1 MDEAVD
7 NEQLADLLKEASGA
21 LGSGQRAEALHA
33 LLDIRDF
40 GVVHRGLDEAIE
52 WLRDDPEV
60 PRRDALMAWLERA
73 TRSVQSEDVS
83 GPLTP
88 SAWLDGGSSGGLASG
103 SSAAVEF
110 EEVSD
115 DELEADDES
124 EFEPVDF
131 DVDAFE
137 SGGFDSGFFEQ
148 DEFSQGPFSSQPPL
162 EDDRRE
168 IEKGSG
174 EAETTAE
181 RTDDDLSFEL
191 VDGDD
196 GFDFGE
202 ELSEASEGES
212 VEFDPF
218 DDMSADPSDD
228 EGEDDDWR
236 QRDSVD
242 VDSDAETA
250 VPDFKEAQQ
259 YGADMMAGFSDG
271 DDDAD
276 ETAEG
281 RTSGSSAG
289 PSGPPHSKE
298 TAEAAQPDE
307 IEETEETSEESED
320 SDPMGL
326 DDLFG
331 DSLFEE
337 SDPVDEEPDEED
349 DNVPPGF
356 TESSQPTKVADSD
369 SIELAL
375 RNDGMGGGGIGGD
388 DAEGPDRTF
397 QGMGTRPQEEDD
409 ADAESEREGDIE
421 SETTENELGDEEDS
435 ENRYREPTP
444 FQGHDA
450 IGTEESEPTR
460 EHEIP
465 EEAAPTNATM
475 TGPPASATDKEPL
488 DERADDE
495 FSGSSDTPGKQAQD
509 SEFDDEE
516 HTQAV
521 DPLDDDEFFRLV
533 ESIADG
539 EEGDTDRTRQG
550 RPAYRGE
557 PIVEEDEQ
565 DDGDAADSGAVGFE
579 DSEVTA
585 GSEDAPDDFATR
597 GPGNDFAA
605 DTGAS
610 DLSTG
615 AVRLINEAEG
625 LYEDGRYESAKDLVS
640 SVLENHPDSD
650 RAKELLANIE
660 DAKGHTDPTEQLGG
674 LNQVPQREVPMS
686 RVSSLDLDHRAG
698 FVLSLVDGEVTF
710 ADILDLSSMSREE
723 TLDVLIDMYEADVIS
738 VD

>member
-7 NEQLADLLKEASGA
+7 NEHLVELLQEASSA
-21 LGSGQRAEALHA
+21 LASGQRSEALYA
-33 LLDIRDF
+33 LLDVRDS

-52 WLRDDPEV
+52 WLRDDPDAS
-60 PRRDALMAWLERA
+60 RREALEAWVQSA
-73 TRSVQSEDVS
+73 TQSVQSGDAT
-83 GPLTP
+83 GPATP
-88 SAWLDGGSSGGLASG
+88 SAWLDGRASSGLGQR
-103 SSAAVEF
+103 SSAPVEF

-115 DELEADDES
+115 EEVDREDES
-124 EFEPVDF
+124 QFEPVDF

-148 DEFSQGPFSSQPPL
+148 DDFSQGPFSSRPPS

-168 IEKGSG
+168 HDSSG
-174 EAETTAE
+174 AEAESAGG
-181 RTDDDLSFEL
+181 TDDDLSFEL

-196 GFDFGE
+196 SFGFGDE
-202 ELSEASEGES
+202 SSEASEEGA

-218 DDMSADPSDD
+218 DDMSPDPSED
-228 EGEDDDWR
+228 EASEEDDWR
-236 QRDSVD
+236 QKDNVD

-259 YGADMMAGFSDG
+259 YGADMMAGFSDEAEG
-271 DDDAD
+271 AD

-281 RTSGSSAG
+281 RSAGSSADAPIDETADGEEPVDG
-289 PSGPPHSKE
+289 PSDEPRE
-298 TAEAAQPDE
+298 DEDDEQMEAEQPSV
-307 IEETEETSEESED
+307 EE
-320 SDPMGL
+320 
-326 DDLFG
+326 LFG
-331 DSLFEE
+331 DSLFED
-337 SDPVDEEPDEED
+337 SEED
-349 DNVPPGF
+349 SGEDHPSDIPAGF

-375 RNDGMGGGGIGGD
+375 RDDGGM
-388 DAEGPDRTF
+388 EGPDGTF
-397 QGMGTRPQEEDD
+397 QGMGARSADEDD
-409 ADAESEREGDIE
+409 DDGQQE
-421 SETTENELGDEEDS
+421 ELGDAEDS

-450 IGTEESEPTR
+450 IGQENSEPTR
-460 EHEIP
+460 EHDFP
-465 EEAAPTNATM
+465 PDATMQGAPT
-475 TGPPASATDKEPL
+475 SATDKEPL
-488 DERADDE
+488 DEDADHE
-495 FSGSSDTPGKQAQD
+495 FSEREDTPGGQTEG
-509 SEFDDEE
+509 SEFEDDES
-516 HTQAV
+516 TQAV
-521 DPLDDDEFFRLV
+521 DPLNDDEFFQLV

-539 EEGDTDRTRQG
+539 GEGDTDRTRQG

-557 PIVEEDEQ
+557 PIVEDEQ
-565 DDGDAADSGAVGFE
+565 KDDDASEEAVGFE

-585 GSEDAPDDFATR
+585 GSEEAPTDFATR
-597 GPGNDFAA
+597 GPGDDFAA

-615 AVRLINEAEG
+615 AVRLINEAEE
-625 LYEDGRYESAKDLVS
+625 LYEDGRYESAKDIVS

-650 RAKELLANIE
+650 RASDLLDMIE
-660 DAKGHTDPTEQLGG
+660 EAKGHTDPTEQLGG
-674 LNQVPQREVPMS
+674 LNQVPRREVSMAKI
-686 RVSSLDLDHRAG
+686 SSLDLDHRAG

>member
-7 NEQLADLLKEASGA
+7 NEHLVELLREASSA
-21 LGSGQRAEALHA
+21 LASGQRSEALHA
-33 LLDIRDF
+33 LLDVRDS

-52 WLRDDPEV
+52 WLRDDPDAS
-60 PRRDALMAWLERA
+60 RREALEAWVQSA
-73 TRSVQSEDVS
+73 TQSVQSGDAT
-83 GPLTP
+83 GPSTP
-88 SAWLDGGSSGGLASG
+88 SAWLDGGASSGLGQR

-115 DELEADDES
+115 DEVDREEES
-124 EFEPVDF
+124 QFEPVDF

-148 DEFSQGPFSSQPPL
+148 DDFSQGPFSSRPPS

-168 IEKGSG
+168 HDSSGG
-174 EAETTAE
+174 EAESAGG
-181 RTDDDLSFEL
+181 TDDDLSFEL

-196 GFDFGE
+196 SFGFGGE
-202 ELSEASEGES
+202 SSEASDEGA

-218 DDMSADPSDD
+218 DDMSPDPSED
-228 EGEDDDWR
+228 EVPDEDDWR
-236 QRDSVD
+236 QKDSVD

-259 YGADMMAGFSDG
+259 YGADMMAGFSDKAEG
-271 DDDAD
+271 AD

-281 RTSGSSAG
+281 RSAGSSSDA
-289 PSGPPHSKE
+289 PIDE
-298 TAEAAQPDE
+298 TADGGETVDGSPDE
-307 IEETEETSEESED
+307 PREAEDDEEMEAEQPSVEE
-320 SDPMGL
+320 
-326 DDLFG
+326 LFG
-331 DSLFEE
+331 DSLFEDSE
-337 SDPVDEEPDEED
+337 EED
-349 DNVPPGF
+349 AGEEHPSELPAGF
-356 TESSQPTKVADSD
+356 SESSQPTKVADSD

-375 RNDGMGGGGIGGD
+375 RDDGGM
-388 DAEGPDRTF
+388 EGPDGTF
-397 QGMGTRPQEEDD
+397 QGMGARSQDEDD
-409 ADAESEREGDIE
+409 DQ
-421 SETTENELGDEEDS
+421 ETDEHEVDEQQEELGDAEDS

-444 FQGHDA
+444 FKGHDA
-450 IGTEESEPTR
+450 IGKENSEPTR
-460 EHEIP
+460 EHEVP
-465 EEAAPTNATM
+465 PDATMQGAPT
-475 TGPPASATDKEPL
+475 SATDKEPL
-488 DERADDE
+488 GEDAEHE
-495 FSGSSDTPGKQAQD
+495 FSEREDTPGGQTEG
-509 SEFDDEE
+509 SEFEDDER
-516 HTQAV
+516 TQAV
-521 DPLDDDEFFRLV
+521 DPLNDDEFFELV

-557 PIVEEDEQ
+557 PIVDEDEQ
-565 DDGDAADSGAVGFE
+565 NTGDESEEAVGFE

-585 GSEDAPDDFATR
+585 GSEEAPTDFATR
-597 GPGNDFAA
+597 GPGADFVA

-615 AVRLINEAEG
+615 AVKLINEAEE
-625 LYEDGRYESAKDLVS
+625 LYEDGRYESAKDIVS

-650 RAKELLANIE
+650 RASELLEMIE

-674 LNQVPQREVPMS
+674 LNQVPRREVSMAK
-686 RVSSLDLDHRAG
+686 VSSLDLDHRAG

>member
-7 NEQLADLLKEASGA
+7 NEHLVELLREASSA
-21 LGSGQRAEALHA
+21 LASGQRSEALHA
-33 LLDIRDF
+33 LLDVRDS

-52 WLRDDPEV
+52 WLRDDPDAS
-60 PRRDALMAWLERA
+60 RREALEAWVQSA
-73 TRSVQSEDVS
+73 TQSVQSGDAT
-83 GPLTP
+83 GPSTP
-88 SAWLDGGSSGGLASG
+88 SAWLDGGASSGLGQR

-115 DELEADDES
+115 DEVDREEES
-124 EFEPVDF
+124 QFEPVDF

-148 DEFSQGPFSSQPPL
+148 DDFSQGPFSSRPPS

-168 IEKGSG
+168 HDSSGG
-174 EAETTAE
+174 EAESAGG
-181 RTDDDLSFEL
+181 TDDDLSFEL

-196 GFDFGE
+196 SFGFGGE
-202 ELSEASEGES
+202 SSEASDEGA

-218 DDMSADPSDD
+218 DDMSPDPSED
-228 EGEDDDWR
+228 EVPDEDDWR
-236 QRDSVD
+236 QKDSVD

-259 YGADMMAGFSDG
+259 YGADMMAGFSDKAEG
-271 DDDAD
+271 AD

-281 RTSGSSAG
+281 RSAGSS
-289 PSGPPHSKE
+289 SEPPVDE
-298 TAEAAQPDE
+298 TADGGETADESPDE
-307 IEETEETSEESED
+307 PREGEDDEEMEAEQPSVEE
-320 SDPMGL
+320 
-326 DDLFG
+326 LFG
-331 DSLFEE
+331 DSLFEDSE
-337 SDPVDEEPDEED
+337 EED
-349 DNVPPGF
+349 AGEEHPSELPAGF
-356 TESSQPTKVADSD
+356 SESSQPTKVADSD

-375 RNDGMGGGGIGGD
+375 RDDGGM
-388 DAEGPDRTF
+388 EGPDGTF
-397 QGMGTRPQEEDD
+397 QGMGARSQDEDD
-409 ADAESEREGDIE
+409 DQ
-421 SETTENELGDEEDS
+421 ETDEHEVDEQQEELGDAEDS

-444 FQGHDA
+444 FKGHDA
-450 IGTEESEPTR
+450 IGKENSEPTR
-460 EHEIP
+460 EHEVP
-465 EEAAPTNATM
+465 PDATMQGAPT
-475 TGPPASATDKEPL
+475 SATDKEPL
-488 DERADDE
+488 GEDAEHE
-495 FSGSSDTPGKQAQD
+495 FSEREDTPGGQTEG
-509 SEFDDEE
+509 SEFEDDER
-516 HTQAV
+516 TQAV
-521 DPLDDDEFFRLV
+521 DPLNDDEFFELV

-557 PIVEEDEQ
+557 PIVDEDEQ
-565 DDGDAADSGAVGFE
+565 NTGDESEEAVGFE

-585 GSEDAPDDFATR
+585 GSEEAPTDFATR
-597 GPGNDFAA
+597 GPGADFVA

-615 AVRLINEAEG
+615 AVKLINEAEE
-625 LYEDGRYESAKDLVS
+625 LYEDGRYESAKDIVS

-650 RAKELLANIE
+650 RASELLEMIE

-674 LNQVPQREVPMS
+674 LNQVPRREVSMAK
-686 RVSSLDLDHRAG
+686 VSSLDLDHRAG

>member
-7 NEQLADLLKEASGA
+7 NEHLVELLREASSA
-21 LGSGQRAEALHA
+21 LASGQRSEALHA
-33 LLDIRDF
+33 LLDVRDS

-52 WLRDDPEV
+52 WLRDDPDAS
-60 PRRDALMAWLERA
+60 RREALEAWVQSA
-73 TRSVQSEDVS
+73 TQSVQSGDAT
-83 GPLTP
+83 GPSTP
-88 SAWLDGGSSGGLASG
+88 SAWLDGGASSGLGQR

-115 DELEADDES
+115 DEVDREEES
-124 EFEPVDF
+124 QFEPVDF

-148 DEFSQGPFSSQPPL
+148 DDFSQGPFSSRPPS

-168 IEKGSG
+168 HDSSGG
-174 EAETTAE
+174 EAESAGG
-181 RTDDDLSFEL
+181 TDDDLSFEL

-196 GFDFGE
+196 SFGFGGE
-202 ELSEASEGES
+202 SSEASDEGA

-218 DDMSADPSDD
+218 DDMSPDPSED
-228 EGEDDDWR
+228 EVPDEDDWR
-236 QRDSVD
+236 QKDSVD

-259 YGADMMAGFSDG
+259 YGADMMAGFSDKAEG
-271 DDDAD
+271 AD

-281 RTSGSSAG
+281 RSAGSS
-289 PSGPPHSKE
+289 SDPPVDE
-298 TAEAAQPDE
+298 TADGGETADESPDE
-307 IEETEETSEESED
+307 PREGEDDEEMEAEQPSVEE
-320 SDPMGL
+320 
-326 DDLFG
+326 LFG
-331 DSLFEE
+331 DSLFEDSE
-337 SDPVDEEPDEED
+337 EED
-349 DNVPPGF
+349 AGEEHPSELPAGF
-356 TESSQPTKVADSD
+356 SESSQPTKVADSD

-375 RNDGMGGGGIGGD
+375 RDDGGM
-388 DAEGPDRTF
+388 EGPDGTF
-397 QGMGTRPQEEDD
+397 QGMGARSQDEDD
-409 ADAESEREGDIE
+409 DQ
-421 SETTENELGDEEDS
+421 ETDEHEVDEQQEELGDAEDS

-444 FQGHDA
+444 FKGHDA
-450 IGTEESEPTR
+450 IGKENSEPTR
-460 EHEIP
+460 EHEVP
-465 EEAAPTNATM
+465 PDATMQGAPT
-475 TGPPASATDKEPL
+475 SATDKEPL
-488 DERADDE
+488 GEDAEHE
-495 FSGSSDTPGKQAQD
+495 FSEREDTPGGQTEG
-509 SEFDDEE
+509 SEFEDDER
-516 HTQAV
+516 TQAV
-521 DPLDDDEFFRLV
+521 DPLNDDEFFELV

-557 PIVEEDEQ
+557 PIVDEDEQ
-565 DDGDAADSGAVGFE
+565 NTGDESEEAVGFE

-585 GSEDAPDDFATR
+585 GSEEAPTDFATR
-597 GPGNDFAA
+597 GPGADFVA

-615 AVRLINEAEG
+615 AVKLINEAEE
-625 LYEDGRYESAKDLVS
+625 LYEDGRYESAKDIVS

-650 RAKELLANIE
+650 RASELLEMIE

-674 LNQVPQREVPMS
+674 LNQVPRREVSMAK
-686 RVSSLDLDHRAG
+686 VSSLDLDHRAG